1 MKQKKIIFS
10 IITRQLL
17 LSLIMAALI
26 IIFIMVAI
34 EVRLEYEQ
42 KLGELNERLDRI
54 PIAFLD
60 IITQS
65 LWDFDDKQLENFV
78 QSIYNIGGVSCI
90 SITSTEGNVIS
101 AGLVEGDSFKSLS
114 YDLDYFYNG
123 KYVRLGVMNVY
134 YILPQIG
141 EIIVER
147 LSEIFLRVAFIV
159 FLIFLIL
166 FILVNYFIA
175 RPISNL
181 ATIIQAK
188 SDYSTVIF
196 PRRRIYKE
204 HDEID
209 ILFTSFNYILDNIRL
224 EIHDRKENEKKLI
237 NNVNEKNVLISEV
250 HHRVKNNLQIILSL
264 LNLQKNESD
273 SIEDALNSTINRIR
287 AMSEV
292 HEQLYNSN
300 DFSKISM
307 QNYLNSLI
315 SNMSELSVGI
325 NIKMVS
331 VEKDFQVVLDTAIPL
346 GLIINELI
354 LNSIKY
360 AFPEGRGKIEIE
372 ILDNIDG
379 YSKIRVKDNGVGV
392 KSIEDLRRSSSLGFH
407 IVESLVEQIDGK
419 IDIISVNGLSVT
431 ISIPL

>member
-1 MKQKKIIFS
+1 
-10 IITRQLL
+10 
-17 LSLIMAALI
+17 MAALI
-26 IIFIMVAI
+26 IIFIMVTI
-34 EVRLEYEQ
+34 EVQLEYEQ

-65 LWDFDDKQLENFV
+65 LWDFDDKQLENSV
-78 QSIYNIGGVSCI
+78 QSIYNIGGVSFI

-101 AGLVEGDSFKSLS
+101 AGLVEGDGFKNLS
-114 YDLDYFYNG
+114 YDLYYSYNG
-123 KYVRLGVMNVY
+123 KDVRLGVMNVY
-134 YILPQIG
+134 YVLPQISD
-141 EIIVER
+141 IIVEM
-147 LSEIFLRVAFIV
+147 LSEIFLRVVFIV
-159 FLIFLIL
+159 SLIFLIL

-175 RPISNL
+175 KPISNL

-196 PRRRIYKE
+196 PRRKIFKE
-204 HDEID
+204 CDEID
-209 ILFTSFNYILDNIRL
+209 VLFTSFNYILDNIRL
-224 EIHDRKENEKKLI
+224 EIDDRKKNEKKLVES
-237 NNVNEKNVLISEV
+237 VNEKNILISEV

-300 DFSKISM
+300 DFSNISM
-307 QNYLNSLI
+307 YSYLISLI
-315 SNMSELSVGI
+315 GNMSDLSSGI

-331 VEKDFQVVLDTAIPL
+331 SGKDFQVVLDTAIPL

-354 LNSIKY
+354 LNSVKY
-360 AFPEGRGKIEIE
+360 AFPEGVGAIEIE
-372 ILDNIDG
+372 ILEKIEG
-379 YSKIRVKDNGVGV
+379 YFQIRVKDNGVGV
-392 KSIEDLRRSSSLGFH
+392 KNIDELRRPSSLGFH
-407 IVESLVEQIDGK
+407 IVESLIEQIDGK
-419 IDIISVNGLSVT
+419 IDIISDNGLSII
-431 ISIPL
+431 ISVPL